1 LLYFKM
7 LLSKL
12 TVLLMTLV
20 VQQAQAAAIQVEEPA
35 ALLPDR
41 SHVRSLA

>member
-1 LLYFKM
+1 M

-12 TVLLMTLV
+12 TVLLMILAV
-20 VQQAQAAAIQVEEPA
+20 RQVQAAAIQAEEPVV
-35 ALLPDR
+35 LLPDR